1 MGSRDRRRSLA
12 FFVGVLESDF
22 AERRHRLAQAI
33 VLICDQCGKPDA
45 STISIRAGARNFVKD
60 LCSEHLR
67 ALLKD
72 TRAPRRGRPKV
83 GTSSGAAPEA
93 AGRKRRAAKKPAT
106 RKRVAKKTSA
116 RKASRTTPAR

>member
-1 MGSRDRRRSLA
+1 
-12 FFVGVLESDF
+12 
-22 AERRHRLAQAI
+22 LAQSI

-45 STISIRAGARNFVKD
+45 STITIRAGARNFAKD

-83 GTSSGAAPEA
+83 GTSSSVAAPKA
-93 AGRKRRAAKKPAT
+93 AGRKRRASKKPAT
-106 RKRVAKKTSA
+106 RKRVTKKTSS
-116 RKASRTTPAR
+116 RKASRAASSR